1 MSAAGPAPGRLRE
14 QGEAKARRARLRAR
28 AAADPKLQREE
39 RNGAEAA
46 NCPAGRTVATA
57 ASVGAHR

>member
-28 AAADPKLQREE
+28 AAADLEVQRGEC
-39 RNGAEAA
+39 NGAEAA
-46 NCPAGRTVATA
+46 NCPSGHTAATA
-57 ASVGAHR
+57 ASVGALR